1 MLRQPAI
8 LLALFVS
15 ALSFLAESAAARDEI
30 SYTLHFPDASRH
42 YMDVEMR
49 VPADGA
55 EVINLFMPVWT
66 PGSYLVREYAKNII
80 SLEAKDGADGVLEVS
95 KTSKNR
101 WRVEAGGSEWITVR
115 YRLFCREINV
125 RGNWV
130 ESDFAVIN
138 GAPTFL
144 SVVDDYQRP
153 YRVTVDLPEGWVRTC
168 SPLAPAGDE
177 NSYLAPDFDT
187 LVDSP
192 LVVGAPQVDRFEVD
206 GVDHFLVTLGGGGVW
221 DNARAARNVQHLV
234 ETQRSF
240 WGSLPYSEPYYF
252 FNLLTGSRGGL
263 EHRQSLMMTADR
275 WYSMNRGGIR
285 SWLSLVSHEF
295 FHVWNG
301 KRLRPVELGPFEYE
315 HENYCSSLWVVEGI
329 TSYYQHVL
337 LARAGYNTND
347 QYLGALS
354 GSIAGTER
362 TPGRFVQSLSASSFD
377 AWIKAYR
384 RDENS
389 VNALFSYYSGGAVA
403 GFLIDAEIQRASAGE
418 ASLDDVMRE
427 AYERY
432 SGKHGY
438 TESEFIALA
447 SEVAG
452 EDLGSWFDRLVR
464 QPGAFDYQPALD
476 WFGLEFES
484 PKSSTNSGYFPV
496 PEEPVDIPKGWLGAS
511 TSESG
516 GIVTV
521 TSVPSNTPAAAA
533 GLCVDDEIIA
543 IDRSRVDGKQL
554 KRIVG
559 LLGAGKEVELLVSR
573 LGLLRTLKATLGET
587 PRETW
592 RLRLRS
598 DMSDEQKA
606 RVEKWLGNDK
616 GVHVD

>member
-1 MLRQPAI
+1 MLLQPSI
-8 LLALFVS
+8 LLGLVVLT
-15 ALSFLAESAAARDEI
+15 LSFFAESSAAREEI
-30 SYTLHFPDASRH
+30 SYTLQFPDASRH

-49 VPADGA
+49 VPTDGA
-55 EVINLFMPVWT
+55 DIIDLFMPVWT
-66 PGSYLVREYAKNII
+66 PGSYLVREYSRNVI
-80 SLEAKDGADGVLEVS
+80 SLEAEDLTGGDLDVS
-95 KTSKNR
+95 KTIKNR
-101 WRVEAGGSEWITVR
+101 WRVDAGGSEWIVVR

-153 YRVTVDLPEGWVRTC
+153 YRVTVDLPAEWERTC

-177 NSYLAPDFDT
+177 NSYWAPDFDT

-192 LVVGAPQVDRFEVD
+192 LIAGAPQVDRFEVD

-221 DNARAARNVQHLV
+221 DNARVARNVQHLV
-234 ETQRSF
+234 KTQRDF
-240 WGSLPYSEPYYF
+240 WGGLPYSEPYYV

-275 WYSMNRGGIR
+275 WYSMNRGGVR

-384 RDENS
+384 REENS

-403 GFLIDAEIQRASAGE
+403 GFLIDAEIQRASGGE
-418 ASLDDVMRE
+418 ASLDDVLLE
-427 AYERY
+427 AYEHFSGEQGY
-432 SGKHGY
+432 S
-438 TESEFIALA
+438 ESEFISLA

-452 EDLGSWFDRLVR
+452 EDLGPWFDRLVR

-476 WFGLEFES
+476 WFGLEFEHS
-484 PKSSTNSGYFPV
+484 KSSASSGFFPV
-496 PEEPVDIPKGWLGAS
+496 PEEPVDNPKGWLGAS
-511 TSESG
+511 TSGSG
-516 GIVTV
+516 GIVKV
-521 TSVPSNTPAAAA
+521 TSVPSDTPAAAA

-543 IDRSRVDGKQL
+543 LDQSRVDEKQL

-573 LGLLRTLKATLGET
+573 QGLLRTLKVTLGEE
-587 PRETW
+587 PQETW
-592 RLRLRS
+592 RLRFRNE
-598 DMSDEQKA
+598 MSEEQKV
-606 RVEKWLGNDK
+606 RVEKWLGSDG
-616 GVHVD
+616 GV